1 MTGQT
6 SQVFEVVEVQSNR
19 HFAMKMLLAEKSKD
33 PEHRRQLFHEAM
45 VGKLLTHPNI
55 IRIHKV
61 SKSATNPYFV
71 MEFFPSGSL
80 RTRLIQKE
88 IGFVHEH
95 LGNILKQAATG
106 LAFMNASG
114 WVHRDV

>member
-6 SQVFEVVEVQSNR
+6 SQVYEVVELTSNR
-19 HFAMKMLLAEKSKD
+19 HFAMKMLLSEKSRD
-33 PEHRRQLFHEAM
+33 EEHRRQLFHEAM

-55 IRIHKV
+55 IRIMKV
-61 SKSATNPYFV
+61 SRSAITPYFV

-80 RTRLIQKE
+80 RTRILQKE

-95 LGNILKQAATG
+95 LPNI
-106 LAFMNASG
+106 
-114 WVHRDV
+114 